1 MEMTM
6 TSSKLVINNDIKC
19 YFFFFLFMVL
29 YHDALK
35 NKGELVYRFA
45 QRNLLRIYP
54 KATRV
59 TSSNYNPLLGWTHG
73 AQMVALNMQV

>member
-1 MEMTM
+1 
-6 TSSKLVINNDIKC
+6 
-19 YFFFFLFMVL
+19 MVL

>member
-1 MEMTM
+1 MT
-6 TSSKLVINNDIKC
+6 LNVI
-19 YFFFFLFMVL
+19 FFLFMVL